1 MSTKK
6 DGCRPQ
12 IVYSSLPRIGAKPLI
27 CVPKAARTCWEV
39 SDTKSSM
46 LVIISLSNV
55 SRSSSPQK
63 PGQNE
68 RSVLSDGRHG
78 CKDLPGI
85 CPAMAV
91 RTSASVSFNS
101 FTNAGTRSRVT
112 VSSSTAFAI

>member
-1 MSTKK
+1 MT
-6 DGCRPQ
+6 
-12 IVYSSLPRIGAKPLI
+12 YSSLPRIGAKPLI

-63 PGQNE
+63 PEQNK
-68 RSVLSDGRHG
+68 RSILPDACRGPR
-78 CKDLPGI
+78 DLPGI